1 MTPARAERSGADR
14 AAGVTILT
22 SYGPRLAKLVG
33 RDEAGALAVL
43 SGYEDAAT
51 FRVAERFV
59 PDLDA
64 LACLLEDLGPQPRRC
79 IIRGAPLPGIDRQRC
94 RRRLFPRAEANGE
107 APATFGS
114 AARRSLALDFDG
126 VAHPR
131 FDWLADP
138 ERTARY
144 LLRLLPWHFH
154 GAGAVLQ
161 ATGSAGIK
169 PGIRARL
176 WCLLDRPVSD
186 AEAKRWL
193 AEAPVDRSL
202 FNPIQAHYTAAPV
215 FVHGITDPLPWR
227 IVKIEGPLVP
237 VPDLPEPAPRPRPAA
252 DAFVP
257 RAKTAYASAALAGEV
272 QAVASA
278 PTGERHHRLHLA
290 CVKLWRLIDT
300 GALTVSETASAL
312 MNAAVR
318 SGIDET
324 DPVLR
329 AFVARSLKSAARQSI
344 GARP

>member
-1 MTPARAERSGADR
+1 
-14 AAGVTILT
+14 
-22 SYGPRLAKLVG
+22 
-33 RDEAGALAVL
+33 
-43 SGYEDAAT
+43 
-51 FRVAERFV
+51 
-59 PDLDA
+59 
-64 LACLLEDLGPQPRRC
+64 
-79 IIRGAPLPGIDRQRC
+79 
-94 RRRLFPRAEANGE
+94 
-107 APATFGS
+107 
-114 AARRSLALDFDG
+114 
-126 VAHPR
+126 
-131 FDWLADP
+131 
-138 ERTARY
+138 
-144 LLRLLPWHFH
+144 LPWHFH

-215 FVHGITDPLPWR
+215 FVHGIADPLPWR
-227 IVKIEGPLVP
+227 VAKIEGPLVP
-237 VPDLPEPAPRPRPAA
+237 VPDLPESAPRPRPAV

-257 RAKTAYASAALAGEV
+257 RAKTGYASAALAGEV

-278 PTGERHHRLHLA
+278 PTGDRHHRLHLA

-318 SGIDET
+318 SGIDDP